1 MIKVSSKSQLPE
13 KIAEGD
19 FILIDTKGNEK
30 ETRRIMDSLKG
41 KKVTVGVYG
50 YDDFFNRRVVE
61 TMKINY
67 LINAE
72 RNVNDKKDSLKQ
84 RDSGINHVVAK
95 EMATKKISLVIDFEN
110 FAQLSKQEKALVL
123 ARIIQNVKICRKSKG
138 SIKILSNGRDKKDIE
153 AFASSI
159 GMSSQQV
166 SEAFLTI

>member
-19 FILIDTKGNEK
+19 FILIDTNGNEK

-50 YDDFFNRRVVE
+50 HEDFFNRRVVE

-72 RNVNDKKDSLKQ
+72 RNLNDKKDTLKQ
-84 RDSGINHVVAK
+84 RDSGLNHVVAK

-110 FAQLSKQEKALVL
+110 FAQLSKQEKALIL
-123 ARIIQNVKICRKSKG
+123 ARIIQNIKVCRKAKC

-166 SEAFLTI
+166 SEAFLTL

>member
-1 MIKVSSKSQLPE
+1 MIKISSKSQLPE

-19 FILIDTKGNEK
+19 FILIDTNGNEK

-50 YDDFFNRRVVE
+50 SDDFFNRRVVE

-72 RNVNDKKDSLKQ
+72 RNIQDKKDTLKQ
-84 RDSGINHVVAK
+84 RDSGLNHVVAK
-95 EMATKKISLVIDFEN
+95 EMASKNISLVIDFEN
-110 FAQLSKQEKALVL
+110 FAQLSKQEKVL
-123 ARIIQNVKICRKSKG
+123 ILTRIIQNVKICRKAKC

-166 SEAFLTI
+166 SDCVLTL

>member
-1 MIKVSSKSQLPE
+1 MIRISSKSQLSE

-19 FILIDTKGNEK
+19 FILIDTNGNEK
-30 ETRRIMDSLKG
+30 ELRRIIDFLKG
-41 KKVTVGVYG
+41 KKVLVGVYG

-61 TMKINY
+61 TVKMNY

-72 RNVNDKKDSLKQ
+72 RNLKDKKDSLKQ

-95 EMATKKISLVIDFEN
+95 EMVKKKISLVLDLDYSEK
-110 FAQLSKQEKALVL
+110 LSKKEKALVL
-123 ARIIQNVKICRKSKG
+123 ARIIQNVKICRKAKC
-138 SIKILSNGRDKKDIE
+138 SIKILSNGRDKKDVE